1 MHVQYFAIYT
11 FSTDIFVVFYF
22 LIIVPRADLYKMF
35 LKALKP

>member
-11 FSTDIFVVFYF
+11 FSTDIFVVFY
-22 LIIVPRADLYKMF
+22 IIVPRADLYKMF